1 MIGIDEVI
9 EDMHLHT
16 DCPPIKPQNECL
28 LWFGTYAIQPLQQ
41 VHLRHGNA
49 LQLVIRRGIPVSLS
63 DMLALTDQQLRTAL
77 QNSIWGE
84 TYRRPSYPVF
94 PREALHFQN
103 AMDAIRGGQA
113 TDNPVSSRT
122 AQPTDHRP
130 DWIRELQ
137 EMFNAHAF
145 TENADEG
152 PVLYVMTWLI
162 HGHDRQRS
170 NEGRAVKLQ
179 SICLIGDLRS
189 SSNGENGYNVGVR
202 LTFTLLRHSHR
213 EDHGSHIRLTLSL
226 RKGFKVSKDW
236 HS

>member
-1 MIGIDEVI
+1 MAYPSTPDAAQHIVAQVITAQQLKYDYRSLMLTKHDSDPDVGSPHSFAIVMYERVGIDEAI

-49 LQLVIRRGIPVSLS
+49 LQLVIRRGILVSLS

-77 QNSIWGE
+77 PNSIWVE

-94 PREALHFQN
+94 PGEALHFQN
-103 AMDAIRGGQA
+103 PMDAIRGGQA
-113 TDNPVSSRT
+113 TDGPVSSRT

-137 EMFNAHAF
+137 EIFNAHAF
-145 TENADEG
+145 TENTDEG

-170 NEGRAVKLQ
+170 N
-179 SICLIGDLRS
+179 
-189 SSNGENGYNVGVR
+189 
-202 LTFTLLRHSHR
+202 
-213 EDHGSHIRLTLSL
+213 
-226 RKGFKVSKDW
+226 
-236 HS
+236 